1 MQDHSAPVP
10 AIRTE
15 RVELVS
21 MSLPFMQALVAGDQ
35 DAAAREIGA
44 ALPPGM
50 REDLASFLG
59 YRIPAL
65 EADPASQPWL
75 GRAIVRTHADG
86 RREVIGTIGFHAPPD
101 ETGRVEIGYRVEAA
115 YRRRGIATECIRAL
129 LAWAQARGA
138 HRFRASAAPGNAASL
153 SIIRSLG
160 FEQVGVQM
168 DEVDGEELVFHLDR
182 RPDEVAGPGPMTGAA
197 GATPY
202 LRVARRGTCGAVS
215 RWVPRQCPGRGC

>member
-1 MQDHSAPVP
+1 MQDHSSSVP

-21 MSLPFMQALVAGDQ
+21 MSLPFMQALVAGDE
-35 DAAAREIGA
+35 DAAAHEIA
-44 ALPPGM
+44 AELPPRM
-50 REDLASFLG
+50 REDLTHFLS

-75 GRAIVRTHADG
+75 GRAIVARHPDG

-115 YRRRGIATECIRAL
+115 YRRRGIATECILAL
-129 LAWAQARGA
+129 LAWAQARGTY
-138 HRFRASAAPGNAASL
+138 RFRASVSPDNVPSL
-153 SIIRSLG
+153 AIIRALG

-168 DEVDGEELVFHLDR
+168 DEIDGEELVFHLDR
-182 RPDEVAGPGPMTGAA
+182 PPDEVTGRAG
-197 GATPY
+197 
-202 LRVARRGTCGAVS
+202 
-215 RWVPRQCPGRGC
+215 